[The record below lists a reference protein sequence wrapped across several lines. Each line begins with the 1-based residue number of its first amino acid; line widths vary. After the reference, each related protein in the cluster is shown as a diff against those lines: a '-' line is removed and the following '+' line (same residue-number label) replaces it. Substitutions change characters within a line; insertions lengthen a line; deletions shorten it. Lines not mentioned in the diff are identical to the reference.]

1 MYLRVINTKYDL
13 VEFNLFVTEVNGKT
27 MNVLEML
34 IDYPLEEF
42 DENMLDTP
50 FSIVVDRSTYVF
62 SGFTI
67 NEFYEEKELLKVVCV
82 K

>member
-27 MNVLEML
+27 MNVLEMF

-50 FSIVVDRSTYVF
+50 FSIVVDRSTYIF

>member
-13 VEFNLFVTEVNGKT
+13 VEFDLFVTEVDGKT
-27 MNVLEML
+27 MNVLEMF

-42 DENMLDTP
+42 NENMLDTP

>member
-27 MNVLEML
+27 MSVLEMF

>member
-13 VEFNLFVTEVNGKT
+13 VESNLFVTEVNGKT

>member
-1 MYLRVINTKYDL
+1 MYLRVINTRYDL
-13 VEFNLFVTEVNGKT
+13 VEFNLFVTEVDGKT

>member
-27 MNVLEML
+27 MNVLEMF

-42 DENMLDTP
+42 NENMLDTP

>member
-13 VEFNLFVTEVNGKT
+13 VEFNLFVTEVDGKT

-50 FSIVVDRSTYVF
+50 FSIVVDRSTYIF

>member
-1 MYLRVINTKYDL
+1 MYLRVINTKYNL
-13 VEFNLFVTEVNGKT
+13 EEFDLFVTEVDGKT
-27 MNVLEML
+27 VSVLEMF

-42 DENMLDTP
+42 DENVLDVP

-67 NEFYEEKELLKVVCV
+67 SEFYEEKELLKIVCV

>member
-13 VEFNLFVTEVNGKT
+13 VEFNLFVTEVDGKT

-42 DENMLDTP
+42 NENMLDTP

>member
-27 MNVLEML
+27 MSVLEML

-50 FSIVVDRSTYVF
+50 FSIVVDRSTYIF

>member
-13 VEFNLFVTEVNGKT
+13 VEFNLFVTEVDGKT
-27 MNVLEML
+27 MSVLEML

-42 DENMLDTP
+42 NENMLDTP

>member
-13 VEFNLFVTEVNGKT
+13 VEFNLFVTEVDGKT

-62 SGFTI
+62 SGFAI